1 MQARA
6 KIAQGLLGKMV
17 QDEAAN
23 AGIGVCFWQGLKE
36 ISPDP
41 LDAAR
46 QGGGTLDQVEA
57 GHGGGGKRGLDFA
70 AEGALAGAD
79 FDDSGGGRRLF
90 FELSHDPAGVAQEEV
105 DQPEV
110 VLLAGST
117 NVGPDG
123 TVTETVID
131 YRPGSGQ
138 RLEVEDD
145 AIQAQQSVQFSATGS
160 SLTIA
165 LELDYTLRGN
175 SPFRMISDWLFIR
188 RAEAESL
195 RRTLAAFAAEL
206 EQREI

>member
-1 MQARA
+1 MSTARA
-6 KIAQGLLGKMV
+6 EITIDALTVAEAEALWYDQDSWPLFIDGLRSVVSVDG
-17 QDEAAN
+17 Q
-23 AGIGVCFWQGLKE
+23 
-36 ISPDP
+36 PP
-41 LDAAR
+41 
-46 QGGGTLDQVEA
+46 QV
-57 GHGGGGKRGLDFA
+57 GSITVWR
-70 AEGALAGAD
+70 
-79 FDDSGGGRRLF
+79 SG
-90 FELSHDPAGVAQEEV
+90 PAGR
-105 DQPEV
+105 
-110 VLLAGST
+110 
-117 NVGPDG
+117 G